1 MEIKQLHANA
11 GNYGPARNA
20 RAIKYIVIHYTGNDG
35 AFAVFNA
42 RNYTST

>member
-20 RAIKYIVIHYTGNDG
+20 RAIKYIVIHYRKTGAADAG
-35 AFAVFNA
+35 CV
-42 RNYTST
+42 RG